1 MLGGIKSS
9 QHISRIVIHIKQC
22 LEGNRPGAETQN
34 NKVLGGS
41 WLAVESLR
49 LSLPPSLSQSV
60 RWWLWGPSG
69 HSRSG
74 KHPEIKQMEKSQSD
88 GFPWTW
94 GNKGKDQ

>member
-41 WLAVESLR
+41 WLAVESLG

-60 RWWLWGPSG
+60 RWWPWGPSG